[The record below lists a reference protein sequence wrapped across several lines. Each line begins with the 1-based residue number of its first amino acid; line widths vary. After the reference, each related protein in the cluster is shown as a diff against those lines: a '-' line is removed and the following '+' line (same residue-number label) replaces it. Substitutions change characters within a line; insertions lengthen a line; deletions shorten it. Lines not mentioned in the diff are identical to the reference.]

1 MIVHDMK
8 DVDVAKRANSL
19 GIRSGP
25 IGRDRWQGRGWA
37 LIVQR
42 ERPRTPIRDSMEVT
56 VSLRNSNSVAG
67 E

>member
-25 IGRDRWQGRGWA
+25 IGRDRWQ
-37 LIVQR
+37 
-42 ERPRTPIRDSMEVT
+42 
-56 VSLRNSNSVAG
+56 AG
-67 E
+67 